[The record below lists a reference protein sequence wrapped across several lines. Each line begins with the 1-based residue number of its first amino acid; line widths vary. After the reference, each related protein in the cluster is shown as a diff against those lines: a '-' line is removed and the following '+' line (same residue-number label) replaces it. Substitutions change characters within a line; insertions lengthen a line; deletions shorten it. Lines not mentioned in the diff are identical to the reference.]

1 MELLID
7 ATRTYSV
14 DKVTRCVQQG
24 KRALREMPVET
35 LYLDHHFGERE
46 TGSDIIRWA
55 RERHLLPKQVVLV
68 TASPRG
74 RSDMAQ
80 LLRDAGYRSG
90 DGIRYMKF

>member
-7 ATRTYSV
+7 ATRTYRV
-14 DKVTRCVQQG
+14 DKVTRCVRQG

-35 LYLDHHFGERE
+35 LYVDHHFGERE

-55 RERHLLPKQVVLV
+55 WRKRLLPQQVVLI
-68 TASPRG
+68 TASPGG

-90 DGIRYMKF
+90 DGIRYIKF